1 MNNLRA
7 VLLGVFL
14 AYFCVLPIISK
25 AYDRY
30 FYSALRQ
37 EIPFQEE
44 ISINY
49 FSGEDLSGHYALR
62 MCNILGLFSA
72 VLFVIL
78 TVIVRLKG
86 RHQVRVI
93 SDGSN
98 VKGKLCHE
106 KEPFLLRAATVWVLA
121 ILITAA
127 IFVSIVCFS
136 LLGK

>member
-1 MNNLRA
+1 
-7 VLLGVFL
+7 
-14 AYFCVLPIISK
+14 
-25 AYDRY
+25 
-30 FYSALRQ
+30 
-37 EIPFQEE
+37 
-44 ISINY
+44 
-49 FSGEDLSGHYALR
+49 